1 MADVQPSAGS
11 RCLLSGCVRVDNA
24 GIRLFFGQSR
34 IGRIFPAAKIVKG
47 KSKAKGSSLL
57 LLCRGEG
64 VSAQPTHSELHG
76 FSYFCRIMGKKF
88 SLYNDRLDLLDPD
101 SLLEYK
107 EVVSRYPYC
116 QYAQLM
122 LLLNLK
128 KLGDEETYRSLLS
141 RVAISVPDRDRLKL
155 QVENIGNTGR
165 LSVEPDSQIR
175 ASSSLPKKEER
186 MPWAEN
192 RRRQTA
198 RPLAKPVLK
207 AEKENAQ
214 SPTPPARPEQPGRK
228 IQKTVSDAEAR
239 REQQIRRAGFVPVVE
254 EQSAPMDAPKHIDV
268 EQVRAML
275 HKGRAANG
283 KKASSD
289 ETLSR
294 NLSDAAESSLQGIPF
309 PVEKSSMSPDRG
321 SVRQDESGQPENS
334 RQESSLSVRHPLMAA
349 VRHAA
354 DARAGNARLS
364 SGELIDRFLQGG
376 GEHPI
381 RIDENFDYSS
391 FDPDQGGSSVEDFS
405 FGTETLAEMYLKS
418 NTPEKA
424 IAVYEHLRLK
434 FPEKSSYFAELIR
447 KVRKK
452 YSIK

>member
-1 MADVQPSAGS
+1 
-11 RCLLSGCVRVDNA
+11 
-24 GIRLFFGQSR
+24 
-34 IGRIFPAAKIVKG
+34 
-47 KSKAKGSSLL
+47 
-57 LLCRGEG
+57 
-64 VSAQPTHSELHG
+64 
-76 FSYFCRIMGKKF
+76 MGKKF
-88 SLYNDRLDLLDPD
+88 SLYSDRLDLLDPD

-122 LLLNLK
+122 FLLNLK

-192 RRRQTA
+192 RRKQA
-198 RPLAKPVLK
+198 AKPLARPVLK
-207 AEKENAQ
+207 AEKANGQ
-214 SPTPPARPEQPGRK
+214 SPMPYTRPERPDRN
-228 IQKTVSDAEAR
+228 IQESASDVEAQ
-239 REQQIRRAGFVPVVE
+239 REQQIRRVGFVPVVE
-254 EQSAPMDAPKHIDV
+254 RQSTQPDAPKRIDV

-275 HKGRAANG
+275 HKGRASNG

-294 NLSDAAESSLQGIPF
+294 SLSDAVSVPSLPSHPF
-309 PVEKSSMSPDRG
+309 PAELSSANPEKDSIQLGESDR
-321 SVRQDESGQPENS
+321 RKNS
-334 RQESSLSVRHPLMAA
+334 TQEMNQAVGHPLMAA
-349 VRHAA
+349 VRISAESPL
-354 DARAGNARLS
+354 GKPSLT

-381 RIDENFDYSS
+381 KIDENFDYSS

-405 FGTETLAEMYLKS
+405 FGTETLAEMYLRS

-434 FPEKSSYFAELIR
+434 FPEKSSYFAGLIR
-447 KVRKK
+447 KVKK
-452 YSIK
+452 DYSIK